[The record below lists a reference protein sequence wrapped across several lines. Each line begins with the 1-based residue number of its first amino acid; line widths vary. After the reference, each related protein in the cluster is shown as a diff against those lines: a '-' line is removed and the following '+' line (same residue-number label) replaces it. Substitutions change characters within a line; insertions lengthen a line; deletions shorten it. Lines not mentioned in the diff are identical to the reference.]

1 MDQRTSRRSPSP
13 RYGLKTPKKQ
23 DGFLH
28 LLLFYILP
36 FLVFNG
42 LLFFFMTTKPSIT
55 ITVATP
61 NDYQNTSAEIEV
73 RSILPIKSMV
83 TTQESV
89 ELELEKVSRGHY
101 TAAITHNGVIEVTVV
116 GLNGM
121 TAAAYE
127 PVDVLDESPPSI
139 GEDFSIEEGIL
150 TFTVEDSQSGV
161 DFNSIRGTASDGTAV
176 SPLSVNK
183 STGQVSFEMDSNGL
197 TVHASDMCGNAF
209 QTSFYPEGHQM
220 ITTEEDGSQGTA
232 AESGNVSP
240 EQTESSESSESS
252 GTGQGSGVTILN

>member
-13 RYGLKTPKKQ
+13 RYGFQTPKKQ

-55 ITVATP
+55 ITVATSK
-61 NDYQNTSAEIEV
+61 DYQNTTAEIEV
-73 RSILPIKSMV
+73 RSILPVKSMV
-83 TTQESV
+83 STQESAD
-89 ELELEKVSRGHY
+89 LQLEKVSRGHY
-101 TAAITHNGVIEVTVV
+101 TAALTKNGVIEVTVV

-139 GEDFSIEEGIL
+139 GEDFTIEDGVL
-150 TFTVEDSQSGV
+150 TFTIEDSQSGV
-161 DFNSIRGTASDGTAV
+161 DFNSLRATASDGSSAA
-176 SPLSVNK
+176 PLSVNK
-183 STGQVSFEMDSNGL
+183 STGEVSFEMDSNGL
-197 TVHASDMCGNAF
+197 TIHGADLCGNAF
-209 QTSFYPEGHQM
+209 QASFNPENHQVVTAEEETSPESAQTGNAETSAAETEEASAPSGEGH
-220 ITTEEDGSQGTA
+220 S
-232 AESGNVSP
+232 
-240 EQTESSESSESS
+240 
-252 GTGQGSGVTILN
+252 SGVTILN

>member
-1 MDQRTSRRSPSP
+1 MNQRTSRRSPSP
-13 RYGLKTPKKQ
+13 RYGFKTPKKQ

-61 NDYQNTSAEIEV
+61 NDYQHTTAEIEISSV
-73 RSILPIKSMV
+73 LPLKSIV
-83 TTQESV
+83 TTQESA
-89 ELELEKVSRGHY
+89 ELELEEVSRGHY
-101 TAAITHNGVIEVTVV
+101 TADITHNGVIEITVV

-121 TAAAYE
+121 TASAYE

-139 GEDFSIEEGIL
+139 NEDFSIESGIL
-150 TFTVEDSQSGV
+150 TFTIEDSQSGV

-176 SPLSVNK
+176 VPVSVNK

-197 TVHASDMCGNAF
+197 TIHASDMCGNAF
-209 QTSFYPEGHQM
+209 QASFNPESHQVVTSEEENSHESSDSSE
-220 ITTEEDGSQGTA
+220 TTEQTA
-232 AESGNVSP
+232 
-240 EQTESSESSESS
+240 ESSEESS
-252 GTGQGSGVTILN
+252 SSSSSSSITIRN